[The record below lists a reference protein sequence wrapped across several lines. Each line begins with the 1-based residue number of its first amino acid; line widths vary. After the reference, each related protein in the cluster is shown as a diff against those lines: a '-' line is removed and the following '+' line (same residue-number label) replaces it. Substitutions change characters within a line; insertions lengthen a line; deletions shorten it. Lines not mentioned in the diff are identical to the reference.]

1 MDGEP
6 VRTAR
11 TMDAA
16 VGSAAVPPRRRRTTL
31 NDVAQAAGLSA
42 ATVSYALRGL
52 QVPEATQ
59 VRVREV
65 ARQLGYEVNPIAR
78 ALASGRTGTVG
89 VLFGSLEDLW
99 QQDLAMGLSRALMA
113 KDRYAIIADANGDPQ
128 REERLVRQLLD
139 QHVDGILV
147 SPLDPEAGYW
157 AELTAATA
165 VVTIGDALPSAPDAG
180 CVLFDNRQG
189 VATALQHLAGLGH
202 HRVAVFT
209 PALPRTPE
217 RPADL
222 LATEIGAALGLEVT
236 LVHAQAST
244 TAAATAAAAILG
256 AGDRPTAA
264 FAMSDS
270 MAYGVYLAAQHH
282 HLRIPEDLS
291 VLGYDDHLTSRL
303 VDPALTTLSWDE
315 AGIVATGVDLALSA
329 IEDGNTRRRVIF
341 EPEMQV
347 RASTSAVGRR
357 RPPAPDEPPT
367 T

>member
-1 MDGEP
+1 M
-6 VRTAR
+6 
-11 TMDAA
+11 
-16 VGSAAVPPRRRRTTL
+16 PPRRRRTTL

-52 QVPEATQ
+52 QVPEETQ
-59 VRVREV
+59 ARVRDV

-99 QQDLAMGLSRALMA
+99 QQDLAMGLSRSMLA
-113 KDRYAIIADANGDPQ
+113 KGRYAIIADANGDPQ
-128 REERLVRQLLD
+128 REERLARQLLD

-157 AELTAATA
+157 ADLTAATA
-165 VVTIGDALPSAPDAG
+165 VVSIGDALTSAPDAG

-189 VATALQHLAGLGH
+189 VATALGHLAGLGH

-222 LATEIGAALGLEVT
+222 LATEIGTELGLEVV

-244 TAAATAAAAILG
+244 TSAAAAAATILS
-256 AGDRPTAA
+256 AEDRPTAA

-291 VLGYDDHLTSRL
+291 VLGYDDHLTSQL
-303 VDPALTTLSWDE
+303 VNPALTTLSWDE
-315 AGIVATGVDLALSA
+315 AGIIATGVDLVLGA
-329 IEDGNTRRRVIF
+329 IDDGNLQRRVTF
-341 EPEMQV
+341 EPEIQI
-347 RASTSAVGRR
+347 RASTRAVGRPR
-357 RPPAPDEPPT
+357 APNPHEQPT

>member
-1 MDGEP
+1 M
-6 VRTAR
+6 
-11 TMDAA
+11 
-16 VGSAAVPPRRRRTTL
+16 
-31 NDVAQAAGLSA
+31 
-42 ATVSYALRGL
+42 
-52 QVPEATQ
+52 
-59 VRVREV
+59 REV

-99 QQDLAMGLSRALMA
+99 QQDLAMGLSRALLA
-113 KDRYAIIADANGDPQ
+113 KDRYAIIADANGDPE

-147 SPLDPEAGYW
+147 SPLDPEAAYW

-180 CVLFDNRQG
+180 CVLFDNHRG
-189 VATALQHLAGLGH
+189 VAIALGHLAELGH
-202 HRVAVFT
+202 HQVAVFT

-222 LATEIGAALGLEVT
+222 LATEIGAELGLEVT

-244 TAAATAAAAILG
+244 TSAAAAADAILG
-256 AGDRPTAA
+256 AKDRPTAA

-270 MAYGVYLAAQHH
+270 MAYGVYLAAQRRQ
-282 HLRIPEDLS
+282 LRIPADLS
-291 VLGYDDHLTSRL
+291 VLGYDDHLTSQL

-315 AGIVATGVDLALSA
+315 AGIVATGVDLIVTA
-329 IEDGNTRRRVIF
+329 IEVGNRQRRVTF
-341 EPEMQV
+341 EPELQI
-347 RASTSAVGRR
+347 RASTNAVGRSVPG
-357 RPPAPDEPPT
+357 PPSAGQPFT
-367 T
+367 